1 MRLITIVPAA
11 ILLAGCAPLKIG
23 RINADP
29 SRFRNQT
36 VHVTGT
42 VTNSVGLLGKGGYQI
57 EDETGRIYVISGTER
72 YLRDV
77 LVKAIREA
85 ALAGGLAELNE
96 DKFTAGEGSVDLM
109 RRFVIVFRNVTSR
122 AMKPGVFGASLSTTV
137 VNGRPSG
144 VVPISKPCA
153 SSAMTPM

>member
-1 MRLITIVPAA
+1 MRLKTIVLAA

-57 EDETGRIYVISGTER
+57 EDETGRIYVISGTGVPSRGARVTVTGRVVPGVE
-72 YLRDV
+72 V
-77 LVKAIREA
+77 LGTSVGTTIREVSH
-85 ALAGGLAELNE
+85 
-96 DKFTAGEGSVDLM
+96 KV
-109 RRFVIVFRNVTSR
+109 R
-122 AMKPGVFGASLSTTV
+122 
-137 VNGRPSG
+137 
-144 VVPISKPCA
+144 
-153 SSAMTPM
+153 